1 MRRREFLTLVGG
13 AAVACPLAARAQQPA
28 MPVIGF
34 LHAASPEAYAPMMT
48 AFRQGLKEAGY
59 VEGRNLAIEY
69 RWAEGHYDRLP
80 ELAADL
86 VRRRVAEIVTGGTPA
101 ALAAKAA
108 SSTIP
113 IVINVEAYAPMMT
126 AFRQGLKE
134 AGYVEGRNLA
144 IEYRWAEG
152 HYDRLPELAADL
164 VRRRVAEIVTG
175 GTPAALAAKAAS
187 STIPI
192 VINVGVD
199 PVQLGLVASLNRPGG
214 NVTGLAVLSVELGAK
229 KLEVLH
235 ELLRTSAAVALL
247 VNPNTPSTEPE
258 TKGVRDAARSLGL
271 QLHVLDASTEGE
283 IDAAFEKLIELR
295 AGGLVVSVD
304 AFLNS
309 QRAQIV
315 ALAARHAVP
324 AIYGVRE
331 FAAAGGL
338 MSYGTDLTDGYRQ
351 VGIYAGKILKGAKP
365 ADLPVQRVVRV
376 EFVINL
382 KTAKTLG
389 LTFPITLLGRADE
402 VIE

>member
-1 MRRREFLTLVGG
+1 MKRREFITLLGG
-13 AAVACPLAARAQQPA
+13 TAVAWPLAARAQQQA

-34 LHAASPEAYAPMMT
+34 LHAGSPEAYAPMMT

-59 VEGRNLAIEY
+59 VEDYNVAIEY

-80 ELAADL
+80 ALAADL
-86 VRRRVAEIVTGGTPA
+86 VRRQVAEIVAGGTP
-101 ALAAKAA
+101 
-108 SSTIP
+108 P
-113 IVINVEAYAPMMT
+113 
-126 AFRQGLKE
+126 
-134 AGYVEGRNLA
+134 
-144 IEYRWAEG
+144 
-152 HYDRLPELAADL
+152 
-164 VRRRVAEIVTG
+164 
-175 GTPAALAAKAAS
+175 ALAAKAAS

-192 VINVGVD
+192 VINVGID
-199 PVQLGLVASLNRPGG
+199 PVQIGLVASLNRPGG
-214 NVTGLAVLSVELGAK
+214 NVTGLAVLTVELAAK
-229 KLEVLH
+229 QLEVLH

-247 VNPNTPSTEPE
+247 VNPNTPLTEPE
-258 TKGVRDAARSLGL
+258 TKGVREAARSLGL

-283 IDAAFEKLIELR
+283 IDAAFGKLIELR
-295 AGGLVVSVD
+295 AGALVVSVD
-304 AFLNS
+304 PFLTS

-331 FAAAGGL
+331 FATAGGL
-338 MSYGTDLTDGYRQ
+338 MSYGTDLADVYRQ

-402 VIE
+402 VVE

>member
-1 MRRREFLTLVGG
+1 MAAWPRAALT
-13 AAVACPLAARAQQPA
+13 QQPA

-34 LHAASPEAYAPMMT
+34 LHGASPEAYAPWTT

-59 VEGRNLAIEY
+59 VEGHNVAIEY

-80 ELAADL
+80 ALAADL
-86 VRRRVAEIVTGGTPA
+86 VRRQVAEIVTVGTPA

-113 IVINVEAYAPMMT
+113 IVI
-126 AFRQGLKE
+126 
-134 AGYVEGRNLA
+134 
-144 IEYRWAEG
+144 
-152 HYDRLPELAADL
+152 L
-164 VRRRVAEIVTG
+164 V
-175 GTPAALAAKAAS
+175 GT
-187 STIPI
+187 
-192 VINVGVD
+192 D
-199 PVQLGLVASLNRPGG
+199 PVQIGLVAGLNRPGG
-214 NVTGLAVLSVELGAK
+214 NVTGLALLTVELAAK
-229 KLEVLH
+229 RLEVLH

-247 VNPNTPSTEPE
+247 VNPNNPVTEPE
-258 TKGVRDAARSLGL
+258 TKGMQDAARSLGL

-295 AGGLVVSVD
+295 AGGLLVSVD
-304 AFLNS
+304 AFFIS
-309 QRAQIV
+309 QRDQIA

-324 AIYGVRE
+324 AIYGLRE

-338 MSYGTDLTDGYRQ
+338 MSYGTDLADAYRQ
-351 VGIYAGKILKGAKP
+351 VGTYAGKILKGAKP
-365 ADLPVQRVVRV
+365 ADLPVQQVARV